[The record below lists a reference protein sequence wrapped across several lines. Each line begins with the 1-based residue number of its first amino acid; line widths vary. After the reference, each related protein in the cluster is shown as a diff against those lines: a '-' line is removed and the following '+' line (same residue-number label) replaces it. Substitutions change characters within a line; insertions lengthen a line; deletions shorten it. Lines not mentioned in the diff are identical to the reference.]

1 VASIKAGR
9 AANDIGYAARQ
20 ACDRILSGN
29 RYDARERDARIE
41 SLRTESPFSWE
52 TSFSK
57 ARDKAPEMPVET
69 GWVFA
74 RTSPLSGHLWQLVT
88 HRKARTRPVAEI
100 DYPRQA
106 GYGRRAGVRIR
117 W

>member
-1 VASIKAGR
+1 MPS
-9 AANDIGYAARQ
+9 D
-20 ACDRILSGN
+20 LSGN

-69 GWVFA
+69 GWALA
-74 RTSPLSGHLWQLVT
+74 RTSPLSGHLWPLVT
-88 HRKARTRPVAEI
+88 HREARTRPVAEI
-100 DYPRQA
+100 DYPRHRA
-106 GYGRRAGVRIR
+106 EVRAGAR
-117 W
+117 